1 MDEVLYEDLHIVD
14 ACRLLNLGKRLLIAK
29 DLLLVDVLH
38 VLQELLHDHAL
49 ALGMFRVGHLNLGGL
64 FRSNVFRL
72 FLQPFVS
79 LGVGHLVERPD
90 SVSFGLLHHQ
100 SKPLHVLVSFLI
112 GTVGDLNDAGHIL
125 SLGL

>member
-1 MDEVLYEDLHIVD
+1 MNEVLHENLHIVD
-14 ACRLLNLGKRLLIAK
+14 ACRLLNLGKRLLIAQ

-49 ALGMFRVGHLNLGGL
+49 ALGMFRLRHLYLGGF

-79 LGVGHLVERPD
+79 LGVGHLVESTD
-90 SVSFGLLHHQ
+90 SVSLGLLHHQ
-100 SKPLHVLVSFLI
+100 SKPLHVLISLLI
-112 GTVGDLNDAGHIL
+112 SAVGDLNDAGHIL